1 MECVKTKE
9 ELFALT
15 PDEIYNRLVDFY
27 NEGGSGDN
35 EEEIICAGRYLSRA
49 LHFLA
54 NKYLRNKVKD
64 DSPESPCFFLA
75 QAAAFAY
82 DCLAP
87 ISYKHA
93 YQKALLIWLNNSD
106 LIQGRRI
113 PLPKEL
119 EDKPITPSLAKVIG
133 GRSEDTLDDVPEL
146 LEHAIQQAKGSNDE
160 LMACKATAL
169 LDFIRTAL
177 MTYAKEQTS
186 ISVQQKF
193 IVRMG
198 EIVKAFPLGRV
209 VVKAT
214 SVELHTND
222 PAFPFNPQAIPF
234 GTGEALDKL
243 NTLLEIYTKMT
254 ADRLCINNEKMELRH
269 AMSSVSDSCIIITFS
284 LIDKN

>member
-9 ELFALT
+9 ELFALS

-49 LHFLA
+49 LYFLA

-64 DSPESPCFFLA
+64 DSPESPCFLLA

-82 DCLAP
+82 DCLSP
-87 ISYKHA
+87 ISYKLA
-93 YQKALLIWLNNSD
+93 YQKALLIWLNSSD

-169 LDFIRTAL
+169 LAFIRTAL

-234 GTGEALDKL
+234 GSGEALDKL
-243 NTLLEIYTKMT
+243 NTLLEIYTKIT

>member
-9 ELFALT
+9 ELFALS

-54 NKYLRNKVKD
+54 NKYLRNKEND
-64 DSPESPCFFLA
+64 GLPNSPCFHLA
-75 QAAAFAY
+75 QAAAFGY
-82 DCLAP
+82 DCLAS

-146 LEHAIQQAKGSNDE
+146 LEHAIQQARENNDE
-160 LMACKATAL
+160 AMASKATAL
-169 LDFIRTAL
+169 LAFIRNAL
-177 MTYAKEQTS
+177 TTYKKEQAT
-186 ISVQQKF
+186 ITVQQKF
-193 IVRMG
+193 MESMG
-198 EIVKAFPLGRV
+198 QTVKAYPLGRV
-209 VVKAT
+209 VVKANRI
-214 SVELHTND
+214 ELYTND
-222 PAFPFNPQAIPF
+222 PAFPFNPQEIPF
-234 GTGEALDKL
+234 APDDDLGKL
-243 NTLLEIYTKMT
+243 NTLLEVYTKMT
-254 ADRLCINNEKMELRH
+254 ADKLGINSDKMELKH
-269 AMSSVSDSCIIITFS
+269 AMFSYSSNCIIITFS
-284 LIDKN
+284 LKNKK